1 MIRKKYKKEE
11 QELASSL
18 LEVSRNTAVLEIR
31 LVGLSKIKDNLLYEC
46 KYIDS
51 GTIKTVPI
59 IAYDVTQALA
69 KLDPYV
75 NSAIPENVLKIMLG
89 NERYNY

>member
-18 LEVSRNTAVLEIR
+18 LEISRNTVVLEIR